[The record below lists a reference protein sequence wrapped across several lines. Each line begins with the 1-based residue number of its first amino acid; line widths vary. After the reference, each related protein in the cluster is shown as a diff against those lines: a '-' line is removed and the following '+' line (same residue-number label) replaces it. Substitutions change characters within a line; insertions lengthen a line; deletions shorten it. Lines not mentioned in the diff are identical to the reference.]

1 MRIVFYGLVQGV
13 GFRPAVYRVAQSL
26 GLKGFIRNN
35 GSNVE
40 VIIDGDHEKF
50 LNYLKGELPPLAK
63 ITDMEID
70 SRPLDMRYRDFSIVL
85 SEDGERSSV
94 IPADTAICKGC
105 LSELFDTNNRRYLYP
120 FINCTDC
127 GARFSAIASV
137 PYDRENTSMKAF
149 ELCEKCRAEYDLPSD
164 RRFYAQTISCKEDG
178 PHFTL
183 FGKNGE
189 KIHSDNEIKYFA
201 NRIDKGD
208 IGVLKSWGGMHL
220 ICNLNTLKRFRE
232 WYSRPEKPFAVMVR
246 DIRAAKEIAQISS
259 FEENLL
265 TSLQRPIVIVL
276 KKPDQREDPLLELV
290 SPGLDNIGLYL
301 PYSAIQHLLFYN
313 LKKDAIIMTSA
324 NPPGEPII
332 IDNDG
337 VFKLGADVYL
347 LHNRN
352 IINRI
357 DDSVIVPFQEKT
369 FFIRKSRGFIPIALE
384 PNHAQKV
391 IGVGAEENVTASV
404 STGSK
409 MYTTQYIGDVRDY
422 NVYEFHKKATFH
434 LMDLFG
440 IKEVDAIGAD
450 LHPLYTSKRFASEL
464 SEKLRAELFEIQ
476 HHWAHAASL
485 MVDNGISE
493 KIVCLTL
500 DGAGYGSDGN
510 IWGGEVLLASFIDFE
525 RIARLEYL
533 PLIGG
538 DKAVEDPRRVVFA
551 IFEKLGYKSNY
562 FDEDTSSV
570 LRKAMK
576 TSPMSCSFGR
586 FLDAI
591 SCYLGVCCK
600 KTYDGEPAIKLER
613 FLNRGKKKFSFQGKI
628 KESEIKVIKTFP
640 LFEELFGYTDNKIL
654 TDQEKYDLAYSMVSE
669 AVESLVEVAGE
680 TAIERKISNIGITG
694 GVAYN
699 LPIVHMVR
707 EAVEKR
713 GLKLLTHNQVPNG
726 DGGISVG
733 QNAIAGNLLKEAK
746 RRVIK

>member
-1 MRIVFYGLVQGV
+1 MRLVFYGLVQGV
-13 GFRPAVYRVAQSL
+13 GFRPAVYRVAKTL
-26 GLKGFIRNN
+26 GLSGYIRNN

-40 VIIDGDHEKF
+40 VVIDGDHEEF
-50 LNYLKGELPPLAK
+50 LNRLKGELPPLAK
-63 ITDMEID
+63 ITDIELD
-70 SRPLDMRYRDFSIVL
+70 DRPLEKEYKKFSIMM

-94 IPADTAICKGC
+94 IPADTAICEGC
-105 LSELFDTNNRRYLYP
+105 LSELFDEKNRRYLYP

-149 ELCEKCRAEYDLPSD
+149 ELCEKCRGEYDLPLD
-164 RRFYAQTISCKEDG
+164 RRFYAQTISCKDDG

-183 FGKNGE
+183 FGNDKN
-189 KIHSDNEIKYFA
+189 KINTNNEIKYFA
-201 NRIDKGD
+201 NRIDNGD

-220 ICNLNTLKRFRE
+220 ICNLETLERFRE

-246 DIRAAKEIAQISS
+246 DIEAAKEIAQISP
-259 FEENLL
+259 FKEKLL
-265 TSLQRPIVIVL
+265 TTLQRPIVIVL
-276 KKPDQREDPLLELV
+276 KKPDRREDHLLGLV

-301 PYSAIQHLLFYN
+301 PYSAIQHLLFYH
-313 LKKDAIIMTSA
+313 LKNDAIIMTSA

-337 VFKLGADVYL
+337 VFKLGADIYL
-347 LHNRN
+347 LHNRE

-357 DDSVIVPFQEKT
+357 DDSVIVPFEGKT
-369 FFIRKSRGFIPIALE
+369 FFIRKSRGFV
-384 PNHAQKV
+384 PNELDPHHAQKV

-404 STGSK
+404 STSGK

-434 LMDLFG
+434 LLDLFG
-440 IKEVDAIGAD
+440 VKEIEAIGAD
-450 LHPLYTSKRFASEL
+450 LHPLYTSKRFAAEL
-464 SEKLRAELFEIQ
+464 SEKYQAELFEIQ

-485 MVDNGISE
+485 MVDNKISDP
-493 KIVCLTL
+493 IICLTL

-510 IWGGEVLLASFIDFE
+510 IWGGEVLLASYLGFE
-525 RIARLEYL
+525 RIARLDYL

-538 DKAVEDPRRVVFA
+538 DKAVEDPRRLVFA
-551 IFEKLGYKSNY
+551 ISEKLGIESNY

-613 FLNRGKKKFSFQGKI
+613 YLNRGKKRYSFEGKI
-628 KESEIKVIKTFP
+628 SQSEVKVIETHP
-640 LFEELFGYTDNKIL
+640 LFEELFGYAANKAL
-654 TDQEKYDLAYSMVSE
+654 TEQEKYDLAYSMVSE
-669 AVESLVEVAGE
+669 AVEAMVELAVE
-680 TAIERKISNIGITG
+680 EAIERKIPYVGITG

-699 LPIVHMVR
+699 LPIVRMFK

-713 GLKLLTHNQVPNG
+713 GLIPVMHNQVPNG
-726 DGGISVG
+726 DGGVSVG
-733 QNAIAGNLLKEAK
+733 QNVIAGNLLE
-746 RRVIK
+746 RR